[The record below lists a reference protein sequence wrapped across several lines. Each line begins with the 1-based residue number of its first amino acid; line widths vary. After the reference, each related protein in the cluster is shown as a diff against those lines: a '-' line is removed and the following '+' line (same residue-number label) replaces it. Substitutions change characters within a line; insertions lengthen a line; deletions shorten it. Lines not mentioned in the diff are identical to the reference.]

1 MSSTAGAIVILPMN
15 VVRPLPESLEGSAPA
30 TWEVL
35 RASLAAH
42 DTPIKTVAFD
52 SAQGLW
58 RASAREAV
66 ERATRSS
73 KVAFPDVARVFVEKL
88 SGFSEFTHLVIP
100 SLFVQG
106 ARVEGRTASWDGVER
121 PVEIDAGAW
130 SDRLDEDTKFGGAVP
145 AASLHLVV
153 LDAGGRVV
161 HERQVGLA
169 VLSRIRLTGNP
180 ELGAPGFE
188 ALPVADPFAD
198 REAMGVGIAEALS
211 PWITPRDPAPTVR

>member
-1 MSSTAGAIVILPMN
+1 MSSAAGAIVVLPMN

-30 TWEVL
+30 AWEAL

-42 DTPIKTVAFD
+42 DTPLKTVAFA
-52 SAQGLW
+52 SAQDLW

-66 ERATRSS
+66 EHSTRAS

-88 SGFSEFTHLVIP
+88 SRYSEFTHLVMP

-106 ARVEGRTASWDGVER
+106 ARVDGRTANWDGVER
-121 PVEIDAGAW
+121 PVEIDEGAW

-161 HERQVGLA
+161 HQRQVGIA
-169 VLSRIRLTGNP
+169 VLARIRLTGNP
-180 ELGAPGFE
+180 GMDAPGFE
-188 ALPVADPFAD
+188 ALPVEDPFAD
-198 REAMGVGIAEALS
+198 REAMAGEIAEALS
-211 PWITPRDPAPTVR
+211 PWITPRDPAPIGR